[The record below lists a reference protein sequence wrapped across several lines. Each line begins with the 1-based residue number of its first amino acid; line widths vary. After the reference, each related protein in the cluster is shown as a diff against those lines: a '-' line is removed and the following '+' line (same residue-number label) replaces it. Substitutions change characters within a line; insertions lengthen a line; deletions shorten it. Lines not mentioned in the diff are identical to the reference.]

1 MNESSPSGRQ
11 RLRDKIRGATASAI
25 LEAGEAVFAEQ
36 GLHAARMEDIAGRAG
51 VAVGTL
57 YNYFTDRNALLCAL
71 VDSRRDE
78 LIQRIDQALA
88 SAEQLPF
95 RKQLEMFVMAVFQH
109 FQSHLPFFVIL
120 MEAEGAHLATAKP
133 RDSVRALYARCQAIV
148 TRGIDSGGLRND
160 TLIDYAAMLNGCLR
174 AVFARGQFLG
184 DPIDPSEQQAAALVD
199 FFLRGA
205 GRSD

>member
-1 MNESSPSGRQ
+1 MNERSPSGKQ
-11 RLRDKIRGATASAI
+11 RLRDKIRRAMASAI

-57 YNYFTDRNALLCAL
+57 YNYFADRNALLCAL

-78 LIQRIDQALA
+78 LLQRFDQALA
-88 SAEQLPF
+88 ATEQQPF
-95 RKQLEMFVMAVFQH
+95 RKQLEVFVMAVFQH
-109 FQSHLPFFVIL
+109 FQSHLPFIVIL
-120 MEAEGAHLATAKP
+120 MEAEGAHLTTAKP
-133 RDSVRALYARCQAIV
+133 RDSVRALYARCQTLV
-148 TRGIDSGGLRND
+148 TRGIQSGDLKND
-160 TLIDYAAMLNGCLR
+160 ALLDYAAMLNGCLR
-174 AVFARGQFLG
+174 AVFARGHLFG
-184 DPIDPSEQQAAALVD
+184 DPIDPSEEQAAALVE